1 MSKTALQSTILSNF
15 WAPSW
20 HKFFLIHNSSVSIRR
35 TASQVTFTSSAI
47 ILTVNLRLD
56 RTSSRTHAVLSLVCV
71 ADGRPLRCSS
81 SMMFLPSENTLCQ
94 RKACALDIASSPKAC
109 WSFPCVV
116 VALSPS
122 LTQKKMAYRWAIFR
136 VAVFVTRFANTSWHV
151 RHLLHNESLQRHTT
165 ASRDRERIKVN
176 GCLCWQ
182 AAVLP
187 VQPEKN

>member
-1 MSKTALQSTILSNF
+1 MVSFLPILLFEIIRSRRVRDQVSKEAAASPQCLWMSKTALQSTILSNF

-35 TASQVTFTSSAI
+35 TASRVTFTSSAI

-109 WSFPCVV
+109 
-116 VALSPS
+116 
-122 LTQKKMAYRWAIFR
+122 
-136 VAVFVTRFANTSWHV
+136 
-151 RHLLHNESLQRHTT
+151 
-165 ASRDRERIKVN
+165 
-176 GCLCWQ
+176 
-182 AAVLP
+182 
-187 VQPEKN
+187 